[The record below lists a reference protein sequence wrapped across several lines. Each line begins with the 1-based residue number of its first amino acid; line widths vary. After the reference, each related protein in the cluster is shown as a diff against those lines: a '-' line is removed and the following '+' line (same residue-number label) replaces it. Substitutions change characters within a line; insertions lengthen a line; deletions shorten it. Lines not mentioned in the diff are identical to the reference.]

1 MLNRVRGWNLH
12 DLIARLNAAGCNL
25 LQRRPGD
32 AKKLPKLWV
41 NPISGQPLP
50 PPKTPDEKG
59 VLAKHDPELL
69 QWFEELEKHPYK
81 TVAAHKEAEAQRQA
95 LESLQY
101 GADEHGMN
109 VFLGDNET
117 AKGEFVKRDPELAK
131 FYQYEAQPVEIPIF
145 GKNRN
150 QTVIARLAKNPS
162 TAALVQVAARI
173 HENWLAED
181 RVAAQQQRAAA
192 EATLKRL
199 EGAAA

>member
-81 TVAAHKEAEAQRQA
+81 TVAAHKAAEAQRQA

-162 TAALVQVAARI
+162 TAALVQVASWVEFGLGRS
-173 HENWLAED
+173 
-181 RVAAQQQRAAA
+181 R
-192 EATLKRL
+192 RL
-199 EGAAA
+199 